1 MKGREDLIVPAIKAI
16 EKQEIAKNGKVP
28 NEFKGYIDTF
38 AAGIVQ
44 NGLIPAVIFFES
56 GSKNTS
62 KLQPESASPD
72 KEKESIQKNRN
83 KMMQAILS
91 LAKRNK
97 DKQDPGKRSTLLDY
111 ILSQP
116 GYQEEINNIRRDIVE
131 AAVAFKLALR
141 TFEFE
146 K

>member
-1 MKGREDLIVPAIKAI
+1 MKGREDLIAPAIKAI
-16 EKQEIAKNGKVP
+16 EDVGIAQKGKVK

-38 AAGIVQ
+38 AASIVQ

-56 GSKNTS
+56 GSKNNGQS
-62 KLQPESASPD
+62 ESASKD
-72 KEKESIQKNRN
+72 KEKEDIKKNRN
-83 KMMQAILS
+83 KMMQVILS
-91 LAKRNK
+91 LVIK
-97 DKQDPGKRSTLLDY
+97 DKEKKITDKGSTLLDY

-116 GYQEEINNIRRDIVE
+116 EYQKEMKNIRRDIVE
-131 AAVAFKLALR
+131 AANAFKLALR

>member
-1 MKGREDLIVPAIKAI
+1 MKGREDLIAPAIKAI
-16 EKQEIAKNGKVP
+16 EDVGIAQKGKVK

-38 AAGIVQ
+38 AASIVQ

-56 GSKNTS
+56 GSKNNGQS
-62 KLQPESASPD
+62 ESASKD
-72 KEKESIQKNRN
+72 KEKEDIKKNRN
-83 KMMQAILS
+83 KMMQVILS
-91 LAKRNK
+91 LVKK
-97 DKQDPGKRSTLLDY
+97 DKEKKITDKGSTLLDY

-116 GYQEEINNIRRDIVE
+116 EYQKEMKNIRRDIVE
-131 AAVAFKLALR
+131 AATAFKLALR